1 MAIQH
6 ARVCGACERDC
17 PSWANRC
24 PACGSI
30 AISFQM
36 IVSPPTGTSIRQ
48 IADNSAARLRRSRVR
63 VAATQEPGIPVKAPI
78 AGCLG

>member
-24 PACGSI
+24 PACGST
-30 AISFQM
+30 AISYQM
-36 IVSPPTGTSIRQ
+36 IIAPPSGTPLTKV
-48 IADNSAARLRRSRVR
+48 ANNTPRLRRSRV
-63 VAATQEPGIPVKAPI
+63 VGATSPESTKSHKAPT
-78 AGCLG
+78 AGYFG